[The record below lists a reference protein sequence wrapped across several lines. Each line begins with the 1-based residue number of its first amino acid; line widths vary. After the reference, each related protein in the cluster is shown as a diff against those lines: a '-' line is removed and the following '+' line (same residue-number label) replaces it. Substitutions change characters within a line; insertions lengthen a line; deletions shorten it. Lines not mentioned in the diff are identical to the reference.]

1 MQPQG
6 CVAYDGL
13 EEKVTRIVSDSCTCG
28 MMMRS
33 IEEQT
38 LNTVLGRVQKVLKT
52 SSDVLVARYDFP
64 LLFFPCF
71 SVLNCPIPIWD
82 SAGY

>member
-6 CVAYDGL
+6 CVANDGL

-28 MMMRS
+28 MMMKS

-52 SSDVLVARYDFP
+52 SSDVLVARYSS
-64 LLFFPCF
+64 FFPCY
-71 SVLNCPIPIWD
+71 SILLNCPIPIWGF
-82 SAGY
+82 AGY